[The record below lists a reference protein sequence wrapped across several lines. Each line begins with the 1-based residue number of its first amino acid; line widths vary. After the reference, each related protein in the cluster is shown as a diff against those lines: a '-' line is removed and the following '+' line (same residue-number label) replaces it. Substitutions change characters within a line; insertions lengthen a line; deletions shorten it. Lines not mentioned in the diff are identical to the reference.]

1 MPPPPPSAPKPSLA
15 KTPAK
20 GQKKVPATLLG
31 QLTAV
36 ADGELTFAEA
46 MGLTRTEAYGIA
58 FAAHRLFEHGQN
70 ARAKGILEGLMVTN
84 PKDAYF
90 PGLLGAIYGREG
102 KEDDALRLYT
112 LSAQLDPKN
121 LTVRV
126 NRADLLLRRGD
137 LAAALDDLVAAT
149 RIDPK
154 GKTALGKRALALART
169 TSAALHTLLANK
181 RGKQPLPSVPQP
193 KSLPSVRRPK

>member
-1 MPPPPPSAPKPSLA
+1 MAPPKPS
-15 KTPAK
+15 TI
-20 GQKKVPATLLG
+20 KVPKKAPTTVAE
-31 QLTAV
+31 QLAAV

-58 FAAHRLFEHGQN
+58 FVAHRLFEHGQN
-70 ARAKGILEGLMVTN
+70 ARAKGILEGLIATN

-102 KEDDALRLYT
+102 KEDEALRLYT
-112 LSAQLDPKN
+112 ASAKLDPNN

-126 NRADLLLRRGD
+126 NRADLLLRRGE
-137 LAAALDDLVAAT
+137 LAAALADLVAAT
-149 RIDPK
+149 RIDPQ

-169 TSAALHTLLANK
+169 TSAALHTLLAHK
-181 RGKQPLPSVPQP
+181 RSK
-193 KSLPSVRRPK
+193 

>member
-1 MPPPPPSAPKPSLA
+1 MPPPP
-15 KTPAK
+15 KTSTSPAK
-20 GQKKVPATLLG
+20 PKAPKKVPTTIND
-31 QLTAV
+31 QLQAV

-58 FAAHRLFEHGQN
+58 FAAHRLFEHGQT

-90 PGLLGAIYGREG
+90 PGLLGAIHGREG
-102 KEDDALRLYT
+102 KEDEALRLYT
-112 LSAQLDPKN
+112 LSAKLDPNN

-137 LAAALDDLVAAT
+137 LKAALEDLVAAT
-149 RIDPK
+149 RLDPK
-154 GKTALGKRALALART
+154 GKTPLGKRALALART

-181 RGKQPLPSVPQP
+181 RAK
-193 KSLPSVRRPK
+193 

>member
-1 MPPPPPSAPKPSLA
+1 MPPPPKPSPKP
-15 KTPAK
+15 P
-20 GQKKVPATLLG
+20 KKVPTTISE

-58 FAAHRLFEHGQN
+58 FAAHRLFEHGQT
-70 ARAKGILEGLMVTN
+70 ARAKGILEGLMITN

-102 KEDDALRLYT
+102 KDDEALRLYT
-112 LSAQLDPKN
+112 LSATLDPRN

-169 TSAALHTLLANK
+169 TSAALHTLLK
-181 RGKQPLPSVPQP
+181 TK
-193 KSLPSVRRPK
+193 RPK